1 MNLLL
6 DTSVLIDT
14 LCLRRGRKELLAEL
28 VRQGHRLITT
38 SINVAEVYSGM
49 RPEEEQRTIIFLESL
64 ECFSLDAGSGEHA
77 GRLKSLWAKKG
88 KTIALPDVIV
98 AAIAIEQACTLVTD
112 NRKDFPMPELN
123 LYRLP

>member
-1 MNLLL
+1 MLDFFPRRRVLL
-6 DTSVLIDT
+6 
-14 LCLRRGRKELLAEL
+14 
-28 VRQGHRLITT
+28 
-38 SINVAEVYSGM
+38 
-49 RPEEEQRTIIFLESL
+49 IIFLESL

-77 GRLKSLWAKKG
+77 GRLKNLWAKKG